1 MDISEQ
7 LVGKGRQVL
16 RLVEGLKVKLVVD
29 DGESRIT
36 ENHRVRC
43 GAVFVVEFQAG
54 YGCYGPKNVRTLVF
68 LFVIAVMHLPCGTIS

>member
-16 RLVEGLKVKLVVD
+16 RLVEGLKVKLVFD

-54 YGCYGPKNVRTLVF
+54 YGCYGSGLWVGLLHGRSEF
-68 LFVIAVMHLPCGTIS
+68 IE